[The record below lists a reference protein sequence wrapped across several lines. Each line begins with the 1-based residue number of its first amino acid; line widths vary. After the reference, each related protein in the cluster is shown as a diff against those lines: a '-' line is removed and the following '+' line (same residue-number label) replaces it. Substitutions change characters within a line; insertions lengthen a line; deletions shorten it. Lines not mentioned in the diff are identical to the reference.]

1 MILTR
6 LRPYSEEVATYVAG
20 YIGKQMKEHQPTCLD
35 CHDGMSCRDTLYSQ
49 YHYFTCLSRN
59 GLFVPSPSLTSFVST
74 CFAILDIT
82 QCNIIRYSDICTRTA
97 ANAVLL
103 EYTPDAEFTCPDHL
117 EWGKKWAIKVV
128 INVFFNN
135 RRKHSS
141 DGVRKDRVK
150 AFKKLQRLHNK

>member
-1 MILTR
+1 M
-6 LRPYSEEVATYVAG
+6 ATYVAG

-59 GLFVPSPSLTSFVST
+59 GLFVPSPSLISFVIT
-74 CFAILDIT
+74 YFAILDIT

-128 INVFFNN
+128 INVFSTIEENTPQTKSEKIESKLSKSFNAYTTN
-135 RRKHSS
+135 E
-141 DGVRKDRVK
+141 
-150 AFKKLQRLHNK
+150 